1 MNAEGV
7 PQAVDPSQQQ
17 DLGESDEPLDPAA
30 DSDDEETLDPQLTLD
45 QAKIRADNDDT
56 EAKAL
61 ARMKSAEP
69 PPAEEEEVAVVEQ
82 PAAQLEVEKLLL
94 AEEDPEHAA
103 LRQRVALATCCYMRG
118 CWSGVSVREDWLEK
132 CVY

>member
-7 PQAVDPSQQQ
+7 PQAVGPSQQQ
-17 DLGESDEPLDPAA
+17 DLGESDQPAA

-61 ARMKSAEP
+61 GRMKSAEP
-69 PPAEEEEVAVVEQ
+69 PPAEEEEVAKVAEVEQ

-103 LRQRVALATCCYMRG
+103 LRQRVAFDTPCCMRG
-118 CWSGVSVREDWLEK
+118 CQL
-132 CVY
+132 

>member
-7 PQAVDPSQQQ
+7 PQAVGPSQQQ
-17 DLGESDEPLDPAA
+17 DLGEADQQLDPAA

-61 ARMKSAEP
+61 GRMKSAEP
-69 PPAEEEEVAVVEQ
+69 PPAEEEEVAKVAEVEQ

-103 LRQRVALATCCYMRG
+103 LRQRVAFATPCCMRG
-118 CWSGVSVREDWLEK
+118 FSQECRSG
-132 CVY
+132 

>member
-7 PQAVDPSQQQ
+7 PQAVGPSRQQ
-17 DLGESDEPLDPAA
+17 DLGEVDEPLDPAA
-30 DSDDEETLDPQLTLD
+30 DSDDESLDPQLTLD

-61 ARMKSAEP
+61 GRMKSAEP
-69 PPAEEEEVAVVEQ
+69 PPAEEEEVAKVAEVEQ

-103 LRQRVALATCCYMRG
+103 LRQRVAFDTPCCMRG
-118 CWSGVSVREDWLEK
+118 CQL
-132 CVY
+132 